1 MKIYETLARGNFPKT
16 YTGKILLVSFIG
28 VHVPMFGAVA
38 YVLLADTKPF
48 LEQLDVL
55 GAMLLATLI
64 GTGGT
69 MFVMKELLAPVRAA
83 SEAADLYL
91 RNRQIPR
98 LPTKY
103 TDAAGVLMS
112 SVQECVTR
120 LDASLSLTEG
130 RYHQLERDHSEQF
143 RTLSGMKHD
152 FRTPLTQILGFASL
166 MKAEAIGPIG
176 NTTYQSFV
184 QKIGASGQQLLE
196 TLNSV
201 IDLSDSQSL
210 SQIGQ
215 DSEHLDLVALARDA
229 VNIEHMHAEMRNV
242 EVEVRAPAELELFTV
257 KSVAK
262 NLTEAMLHAAI
273 SITPTHGAVSLAIE
287 ATETGACLLVE
298 SCGGQLSLEDVPPKL
313 ARDLDGL
320 KSGAGTLSATPD
332 SSTPMTL
339 RLSLIDTLCRS
350 VGAQIRLTQTEGV
363 SISMH
368 VELDAAT
375 SEMLSLAA

>member
-196 TLNSV
+196 TLNSL

-287 ATETGACLLVE
+287 ATQTGACLLVE

-363 SISMH
+363 SFSMH

>member
-242 EVEVRAPAELELFTV
+242 EVEVRAPAELKLFTV

-287 ATETGACLLVE
+287 ASETGACLLVE

-363 SISMH
+363 SFSMH

>member
-287 ATETGACLLVE
+287 ASETGACLLVE

-363 SISMH
+363 SFSMH

>member
-363 SISMH
+363 SFSMH

>member
-28 VHVPMFGAVA
+28 VHVPMFGAVT

-83 SEAADLYL
+83 SEAADQYL

-103 TDAAGVLMS
+103 TDSAGVLMA

-120 LDASLSLTEG
+120 LDASLSSTEG
-130 RYHQLERDHSEQF
+130 RYQQLERDHSEQF
-143 RTLSGMKHD
+143 KTLAAMKHD

-210 SQIGQ
+210 SQIAQ
-215 DSEHLDLVALARDA
+215 DSENLDLVTVARDA
-229 VNIEHMHAEMRNV
+229 VNIEHLHAEQRSV
-242 EVEVRAPAELELFTV
+242 EVEVRAPSELELFTV

-273 SITPTHGAVSLAIE
+273 AATPSQGTVSLAIE
-287 ATETGACLLVE
+287 STDTGACVLVE
-298 SCGGQLSLEDVPPKL
+298 SCGGQLSLEDVPPRL
-313 ARDLDGL
+313 ATGIQGL
-320 KSGAGTLSATPD
+320 KSGAGTLSATPE
-332 SSTPMTL
+332 SSTPTTL
-339 RLSLIDTLCRS
+339 RLCLIDTLCRS
-350 VGAQIRLTQTEGV
+350 VGAQIRLTQTDGV
-363 SISMH
+363 SFSMY
-368 VELDAAT
+368 VELDAAA
-375 SEMLSLAA
+375 SEVLSLAA

>member
-1 MKIYETLARGNFPKT
+1 M
-16 YTGKILLVSFIG
+16 
-28 VHVPMFGAVA
+28 
-38 YVLLADTKPF
+38 
-48 LEQLDVL
+48 
-55 GAMLLATLI
+55 
-64 GTGGT
+64 
-69 MFVMKELLAPVRAA
+69 
-83 SEAADLYL
+83 
-91 RNRQIPR
+91 
-98 LPTKY
+98 
-103 TDAAGVLMS
+103 
-112 SVQECVTR
+112 
-120 LDASLSLTEG
+120 
-130 RYHQLERDHSEQF
+130 
-143 RTLSGMKHD
+143 
-152 FRTPLTQILGFASL
+152 
-166 MKAEAIGPIG
+166 
-176 NTTYQSFV
+176 
-184 QKIGASGQQLLE
+184 
-196 TLNSV
+196 
-201 IDLSDSQSL
+201 

-287 ATETGACLLVE
+287 ATQTGACLLVE

-313 ARDLDGL
+313 ARDLGGL

-363 SISMH
+363 SFSMH

>member
-55 GAMLLATLI
+55 SAMLLATLI

-196 TLNSV
+196 TLNSL

-287 ATETGACLLVE
+287 ATQTGACLLVE

-313 ARDLDGL
+313 ATDLGGL
-320 KSGAGTLSATPD
+320 KSGAGTLSATPE

-363 SISMH
+363 SFSMH

>member
-1 MKIYETLARGNFPKT
+1 MRIEHSFKDYIIMKIYETLARGNFPKT

-28 VHVPMFGAVA
+28 VHVPMFGAVT

-83 SEAADLYL
+83 SEAADQYL

-103 TDAAGVLMS
+103 TDSAGVLMA

-120 LDASLSLTEG
+120 LDASLSSTEG
-130 RYHQLERDHSEQF
+130 RYQQLERDHSEQF
-143 RTLSGMKHD
+143 KTLAGMKHD

-196 TLNSV
+196 T
-201 IDLSDSQSL
+201 
-210 SQIGQ
+210 
-215 DSEHLDLVALARDA
+215 R
-229 VNIEHMHAEMRNV
+229 
-242 EVEVRAPAELELFTV
+242 
-257 KSVAK
+257 
-262 NLTEAMLHAAI
+262 
-273 SITPTHGAVSLAIE
+273 
-287 ATETGACLLVE
+287 
-298 SCGGQLSLEDVPPKL
+298 VP
-313 ARDLDGL
+313 
-320 KSGAGTLSATPD
+320 
-332 SSTPMTL
+332 
-339 RLSLIDTLCRS
+339 
-350 VGAQIRLTQTEGV
+350 
-363 SISMH
+363 
-368 VELDAAT
+368 
-375 SEMLSLAA
+375 

>member
-55 GAMLLATLI
+55 SAMLLATLI

-103 TDAAGVLMS
+103 TDSAGVLMS

-287 ATETGACLLVE
+287 ATQTGACLLVE

-313 ARDLDGL
+313 ATGLGGL
-320 KSGAGTLSATPD
+320 KSGAGTLSATPE

-363 SISMH
+363 SFSMH